1 MIYNLFICWSQNSL
15 SRESVWVP
23 TLLPSP
29 PCCFE
34 ASSSI
39 QKAALVLWCTT
50 DSAGGVGP
58 VFPGLTMP
66 VISLQRAGGRLLC
79 VTPPL
84 CDTSAENVKGEQ
96 IPPSNLWGGW
106 TLHPLAMTRGGWKSP
121 LGLVH
126 GDFLSTPPSI
136 DVSALLLFSG
146 FLTWYFYSLALQL
159 LHALSLWNAVTVYSN
174 VNENFLVA
182 FISFLPPPH
191 LLFPPLNPSFLPFL
205 IAASPIWKDPI
216 TEAIVKALEDAKN
229 KSAPFLTLLSKQ
241 PVHLSYIRH
250 SRRGRYL
257 PSAQGRGHRDS
268 VTTEIKTAVAGVSSL
283 SPFEKL

>member
-126 GDFLSTPPSI
+126 GDFLSTPPFYRCLCASSLLWVLDMI
-136 DVSALLLFSG
+136 FLFTGSSAFARSQPLKRC
-146 FLTWYFYSLALQL
+146 YSLFKCQ
-159 LHALSLWNAVTVYSN
+159 W
-174 VNENFLVA
+174 E
-182 FISFLPPPH
+182 
-191 LLFPPLNPSFLPFL
+191 FPCRFYFFP
-205 IAASPIWKDPI
+205 ASPSSSISPSQSQFFAFSDCC
-216 TEAIVKALEDAKN
+216 
-229 KSAPFLTLLSKQ
+229 LTYMEG
-241 PVHLSYIRH
+241 SYYW
-250 SRRGRYL
+250 SY
-257 PSAQGRGHRDS
+257 SQ
-268 VTTEIKTAVAGVSSL
+268 SSWRCQ
-283 SPFEKL
+283 E